1 MCFFAHA
8 YCYLN
13 LFRSHDSVMVSQ
25 YADGAWQIAIG
36 RWAQPLYYRIR
47 GGGIQPLLGRVLFD
61 VFLACDVF

>member
-47 GGGIQPLLGRVLFD
+47 GGVYNP
-61 VFLACDVF
+61 FLVGCFSMFF